1 MARSHSVTVEV
12 ALPPQQAEA
21 AVYQALVSAGVT
33 GARGGGGFLRGAYTV
48 SLLSWGE
55 DVTASIGFGQRG
67 SVVTLTSESS
77 MPTQVVDWGRNRR
90 NVERI
95 LGHLRA
101 AAPVV

>member
-1 MARSHSVTVEV
+1 MV
-12 ALPPQQAEA
+12 AA
-21 AVYQALVSAGVT
+21 ASCG
-33 GARGGGGFLRGAYTV
+33 GAYTV